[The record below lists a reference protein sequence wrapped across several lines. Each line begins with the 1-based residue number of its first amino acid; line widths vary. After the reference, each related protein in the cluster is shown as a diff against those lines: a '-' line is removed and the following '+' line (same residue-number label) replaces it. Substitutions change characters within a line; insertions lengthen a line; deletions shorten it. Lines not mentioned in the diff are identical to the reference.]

1 MPGLTRQN
9 RTSVINA
16 VTSSQDK
23 RLQLAFA
30 KAELL
35 ALKKELQIKGAIAK
49 QKKEDNA
56 FATKHSDV
64 IKHIK
69 LKHIAIQWI
78 NNTYDKIA
86 KKQELILKKDAWT
99 QCISPALTPDPSLIQ
114 NPEGEGLAA
123 LWKPEFKIYANGE
136 WFQHDGPITPPTSPE
151 KNKKGKVFS
160 FGDSIEEA
168 QREGQLLVQK
178 GLPMAE
184 FDGPRITKEK
194 AFADMIELWYRRKHL
209 FRTGEKAYSEF
220 WEEEKVKMSKQMGY
234 FNSFGE
240 MIEDALNRYADGEKV
255 LFLSSKSPFKMDSSL
270 EKNMET
276 MLNKYKQHRST
287 QGLNV
292 SAKTFFPSLPV
303 FQ

>member
-1 MPGLTRQN
+1 MPGLTRQI
-9 RTSVINA
+9 TT
-16 VTSSQDK
+16 VTRAEGASQDK
-23 RLQLAFA
+23 RLQLAIA

-35 ALKKELQIKGAIAK
+35 ALKKDLQLKEAAK
-49 QKKEDNA
+49 KQQQEDND
-56 FATKHSDV
+56 FATKHSAV

-78 NNTYDKIA
+78 NNTYDIIA
-86 KKQELILKKDAWT
+86 MKQQRTLKKDAWE
-99 QCISPALTPDPSLIQ
+99 QCISSAVTPDPFLIQ
-114 NPEGEGLAA
+114 NPERECVDF
-123 LWKPEFKIYANGE
+123 LWKRDFKIYANGE
-136 WFQHDGPITPPTSPE
+136 WFPHDGPITPPTSPKE
-151 KNKKGKVFS
+151 NKKGKVFS

-184 FDGPRITKEK
+184 FDGPRITKGK
-194 AFADMIELWYRRKHL
+194 AFADMVELWYRRKHL

-220 WEEEKVKMSKQMGY
+220 WEEEKVKVSKQMGY
-234 FNSFGE
+234 FNSFGG
-240 MIEDALNRYADGEKV
+240 MMEDALNRYADGEKV
-255 LFLSSKSPFKMDSSL
+255 QFLSSKSPFKMDSSL

-276 MLNKYKQHRST
+276 MLNQYNQHRST

-292 SAKTFFPSLPV
+292 SAKPFVPL

>member
-9 RTSVINA
+9 STSVSNA
-16 VTSSQDK
+16 GDASQDK

-35 ALKKELQIKGAIAK
+35 ALKKDIQIKEAITK
-49 QKKEDNA
+49 QKKEDNV
-56 FATKHSDV
+56 FATKHSEV

-69 LKHIAIQWI
+69 LKHIAIRWI

-86 KKQELILKKDAWT
+86 KKQELFLKKDAWT
-99 QCISPALTPDPSLIQ
+99 QCISPALTPDPFLIQ
-114 NPEGEGLAA
+114 NPEREAWA
-123 LWKPEFKIYANGE
+123 TLWKPEFKIYANGE
-136 WFQHDGPITPPTSPE
+136 WFPHDGPITPPTSPKE
-151 KNKKGKVFS
+151 NKKGKVFS

-184 FDGPRITKEK
+184 FDGPRITKGK

-209 FRTGEKAYSEF
+209 FRTGEKAYTEF
-220 WEEEKVKMSKQMGY
+220 WEEEKVKVSKQMGY
-234 FNSFGE
+234 FNSFGD
-240 MIEDALNRYADGEKV
+240 MMEDALNRYADGENV
-255 LFLSSKSPFKMDSSL
+255 NFLSSKSPFKMDSSL

-276 MLNKYKQHRST
+276 MLNQYKQHRST

-292 SAKTFFPSLPV
+292 SAKPFVPL